1 MGNIFGFY
9 KNGTQNDY
17 TESFFLEQGK
27 ILDTTDLDNN
37 DKILFRRRFS
47 NKLYNLRRF
56 KHIYAVWFYIHRFL
70 ASTLGVGIPAL
81 LSIQYYYNNSVDN
94 PIYWTAWG
102 LSILGGLVT
111 GYNNIFKVD
120 QRYYLLRNIYQKMK
134 NEGWCF
140 ILLCKKYDQKNNQ
153 GKLKHKAL
161 FVIFMESVEDIIN
174 DYHKNDMEAVMEDTK
189 KNENFMAEIQQR
201 ALGLSNGE
209 PSNNQSVV
217 IPTNQIQQAQ
227 KDNLIAQQILQQQIL
242 EQLNS
247 GIKNPR

>member
-1 MGNIFGFY
+1 MGNILVFCRN
-9 KNGTQNDY
+9 KSNNDY
-17 TESFFLEQGK
+17 TENFFEEQDK
-27 ILDTTDLDNN
+27 ILNTTDLDTNE
-37 DKILFRRRFS
+37 KILFRRRFL
-47 NKLYNLRRF
+47 NKLYNLRKF
-56 KHIYAVWFYIHRFL
+56 KHIYAMWFYVHRFL
-70 ASTLGVGIPAL
+70 AATLGVGIPAL
-81 LSIQYYYNNSVDN
+81 LSIQYYYNNSVNN

-140 ILLCKKYDQKNNQ
+140 ILLCKKYDQKNNM
-153 GKLKHKAL
+153 GKLKHRAL

-189 KNENFMAEIQQR
+189 KNESFIAEIQQR

-209 PSNNQSVV
+209 PSNNQLLPM
-217 IPTNQIQQAQ
+217 PTIQIQQLPR
-227 KDNLIAQQILQQQIL
+227 DNQIIQQQIM